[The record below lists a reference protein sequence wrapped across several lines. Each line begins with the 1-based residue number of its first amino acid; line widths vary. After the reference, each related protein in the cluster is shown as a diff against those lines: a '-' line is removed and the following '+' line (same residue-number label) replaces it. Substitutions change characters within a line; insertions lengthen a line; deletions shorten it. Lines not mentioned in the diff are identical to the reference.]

1 MLRRGSILSAAA
13 GQAAAAAALR
23 VPSIKFLGKRPKLP
37 ISAVKPV
44 PPVKI
49 AAATPVKITKIGN
62 GVDFAT
68 LKGKAWFG
76 RPMLSD
82 AEMEAITSGGAT
94 SF

>member
-1 MLRRGSILSAAA
+1 MLKSLPLSGAA
-13 GQAAAAAALR
+13 GQAAAALR
-23 VPSIKFLGKRPKLP
+23 VPSIKFLGKRPKHP
-37 ISAVKPV
+37 IVAAAKPV

-49 AAATPVKITKIGN
+49 ASAAPVKVTKVGD

-76 RPMLSD
+76 RPILSD

>member
-13 GQAAAAAALR
+13 GQAAAAALR

-37 ISAVKPV
+37 ISTAKPV